1 MSDADTASAPL
12 RAVIADDQT
21 LVRTGFRL
29 ILNEAGITVAAEAAN
44 GKEAVAA
51 VLQHRPDVVLMDIRM
66 PEMDGLE
73 ATRRILASK
82 AGCGCRI
89 IILTTFDL
97 DQYVYAALTAGA
109 SGFLLKD
116 TSPEQLVAAVRTVR
130 SGDALLAPS
139 ITRRL
144 IERFAPHQP
153 GQFVSHAGLSD
164 LTARELQVLRLLARG
179 LSNAELAAEL
189 TVSTATVKTHVAS
202 ILAKL
207 QLRDRVQAIVLAYQ
221 AGLAGPPP
229 GNPPPPTVAGY
240 LSRTDRGLRPRRT
253 RLLLAGRDWLTSGYH
268 RTGVGWLAQPRRDGG
283 VSWVPLAGS
292 PVLVSNNGWRSHG

>member
-1 MSDADTASAPL
+1 
-12 RAVIADDQT
+12 
-21 LVRTGFRL
+21 
-29 ILNEAGITVAAEAAN
+29 
-44 GKEAVAA
+44 
-51 VLQHRPDVVLMDIRM
+51 
-66 PEMDGLE
+66 MDGLE
-73 ATRRILASK
+73 ATRRILGSK
-82 AGCGCRI
+82 PGCGCRI

-153 GQFVSHAGLSD
+153 EQFISHAGLSD
-164 LTARELQVLRLLARG
+164 LTARELEVLRLLARG

-189 TVSTATVKTHVAS
+189 TLSTATVKTHVAS

-207 QLRDRVQAIVLAYQ
+207 QLRDRVQAIVFAYQ
-221 AGLAGPPP
+221 TGLAGPPP
-229 GNPPPPTVAGY
+229 AV
-240 LSRTDRGLRPRRT
+240 
-253 RLLLAGRDWLTSGYH
+253 
-268 RTGVGWLAQPRRDGG
+268 QP
-283 VSWVPLAGS
+283 
-292 PVLVSNNGWRSHG
+292 

>member
-1 MSDADTASAPL
+1 MSEAATVGAPL
-12 RAVIADDQT
+12 RTSVWSSAMT
-21 LVRTGFRL
+21 TRSGFRL
-29 ILNEAGITVAAEAAN
+29 ILNEAGIAVVAEAAN
-44 GKEAVAA
+44 GKEAVDAA
-51 VLQHRPDVVLMDIRM
+51 LQHRPDVVLMDIRM
-66 PEMDGLE
+66 PGMDGLE
-73 ATRRILASK
+73 ATRRILGSK
-82 AGCGCRI
+82 PGGGCRI

-144 IERFAPHQP
+144 IERFAPQQP
-153 GQFVSHAGLSD
+153 DQVISPADLSV
-164 LTARELQVLRLLARG
+164 LTTRELQVLRLLARG

-189 TVSTATVKTHVAS
+189 TLSTATVKTHVAS

-221 AGLAGPPP
+221 
-229 GNPPPPTVAGY
+229 
-240 LSRTDRGLRPRRT
+240 
-253 RLLLAGRDWLTSGYH
+253 
-268 RTGVGWLAQPRRDGG
+268 TG
-283 VSWVPLAGS
+283 LAGS
-292 PVLVSNNGWRSHG
+292 PPGSPPQGRPGISC